1 MTKDFSKFMSQ
12 LQETNQ
18 TLDFFCDFKKISQN
32 VENIKLSLCMLN
44 SLIGAI
50 DMRSAVETIWNR
62 DKTAFNV
69 MDILIAV
76 RSEGKK
82 VVLDKIGNCV
92 VLDSMF
98 KSVDGVMEF
107 LDDTGLTE
115 IFQSRRITNL
125 VDYVFGIETGLD
137 TNARKNRSGHVM
149 EGIVK
154 HIFDN
159 NNIKYR
165 QEVYSSEWPEIT
177 NVLGDDEKRFDFV
190 IKTTAKTYLIEVN
203 FYSSGG
209 SKLNEVARA
218 YTDLAPKI
226 NSVSGFEFVW
236 ITDGIGWKSA
246 RNKLQEAYNN
256 IPSVYNL
263 TDISDFIN
271 LIEQWQYPLT
281 TNPQT
286 TISQSSRVI
295 V

>member
-263 TDISDFIN
+263 TDISDFVN

>member
-1 MTKDFSKFMSQ
+1 MAKDFQRFMSQ

-32 VENIKLSLCMLN
+32 VENIKLSLCILN
-44 SLIGAI
+44 SLIGTR

-62 DKTAFNV
+62 DKAAFNV

-92 VLDSMF
+92 ILDSMF

-177 NVLGDDEKRFDFV
+177 KVLGDDEKRFDFV
-190 IKTTAKTYLIEVN
+190 VKTVGKTYLIEVN

-263 TDISDFIN
+263 TDISDFVDQIV
-271 LIEQWQYPLT
+271 QWQYPLT